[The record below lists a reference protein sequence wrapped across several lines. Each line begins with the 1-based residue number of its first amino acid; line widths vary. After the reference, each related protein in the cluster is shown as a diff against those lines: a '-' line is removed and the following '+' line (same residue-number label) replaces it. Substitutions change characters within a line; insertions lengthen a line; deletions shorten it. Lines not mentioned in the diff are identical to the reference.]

1 MLRSM
6 YSSISGLRNFQQK
19 LDVTSNN
26 IANVNT
32 FGFKKGRVTFKDMVS
47 QQIAGA
53 TGPDEVRGGS
63 NPRQIGLGVQ
73 LGTID
78 TVHTQGSLQSTNREL
93 DLGIDGDG
101 FFIVADREG
110 NPYYTRAG
118 NFYLDENGYIVTGD
132 GYYLLGE
139 VDNGDDAD
147 LIINN
152 KNLYRIQIDP
162 DVESF
167 SIGENGVI
175 VTVESGDTTAN
186 EIATI
191 QLAYFA
197 NPEGLQKAG
206 SNLYIETANSGSPF
220 DDDTGGIASPGEDGT
235 GRIVAGTLEMSN
247 VDLAEEFTEM
257 IVAQRGFQANTRGIT
272 TADEILQEL
281 MNIKR

>member
-101 FFIVADREG
+101 FFIVADRE
-110 NPYYTRAG
+110 
-118 NFYLDENGYIVTGD
+118 
-132 GYYLLGE
+132 
-139 VDNGDDAD
+139 
-147 LIINN
+147 
-152 KNLYRIQIDP
+152 
-162 DVESF
+162 
-167 SIGENGVI
+167 
-175 VTVESGDTTAN
+175 
-186 EIATI
+186 
-191 QLAYFA
+191 
-197 NPEGLQKAG
+197 
-206 SNLYIETANSGSPF
+206 
-220 DDDTGGIASPGEDGT
+220 
-235 GRIVAGTLEMSN
+235 
-247 VDLAEEFTEM
+247 
-257 IVAQRGFQANTRGIT
+257 
-272 TADEILQEL
+272 
-281 MNIKR
+281 